1 MATGICKS
9 PDSRY
14 WRALY
19 KCALSEIGKTTR
31 AHCRSREGGCAKGAG
46 VVSGCQRQRRRD
58 RGSGGR
64 DVCLARLRQQLS
76 GCGKGRPRVSSTGSH
91 SPFHALV
98 REPSKVMKPVLV
110 RSKKQ
115 SFAVA
120 LS

>member
-1 MATGICKS
+1 MATGSCKS

-64 DVCLARLRQQLS
+64 DVCLARLRKQLS
-76 GCGKGRPRVSSTGSH
+76 DATRVAPAAR
-91 SPFHALV
+91 SP
-98 REPSKVMKPVLV
+98 
-110 RSKKQ
+110 
-115 SFAVA
+115 
-120 LS
+120 